1 MAYSKVQVSTK
12 ILIIL
17 PRYGLEM
24 NRQGTKQDTIDQNK
38 LQQFMNKAV
47 GDIAGGS
54 TAMLVI
60 IGERLGLYRAMS
72 QTNTPISAKELANKT
87 GTVERLVSE
96 WLANQVASGYI
107 EYDPSRK
114 KYRLPPE
121 HALALADENSS
132 VYLQGIFKAI
142 KSYFKDEEEFLKMF
156 RGERTF
162 SWMDHNF
169 FMAEGFA
176 EFFKSGYIGNLIN
189 SWIPAVDDGRVLEKL
204 KTGAKVVD
212 VGCGF
217 GITTLMMAKTYP
229 NSIFTGFDFHK
240 ESIEKAKESAKK
252 ENITNVK
259 FEVSSASEYPGSGYD
274 FVTFFD
280 CLHDMG
286 DPVGALTHTRKVIK
300 KSGNDDGDSSG
311 GGGGT
316 CMIVEPFAQNELEN
330 NVNPIGSTF
339 YAASTLICV
348 PNSLAFNGPA
358 LGAQAGE
365 NRIKAVALKS
375 GFSHFK
381 KVLETPLNLVYE
393 AKP

>member
-1 MAYSKVQVSTK
+1 
-12 ILIIL
+12 
-17 PRYGLEM
+17 M
-24 NRQGTKQDTIDQNK
+24 NRQEANQKNAIDQNK
-38 LQQFMNKAV
+38 IQQFVNRAV
-47 GDIAGGS
+47 GDIAGSS
-54 TAMLVI
+54 TAILVI
-60 IGERLGLYRAMS
+60 IGERLGLYRAMAQANS
-72 QTNTPISAKELANKT
+72 PISVKELADKT
-87 GTVERLVSE
+87 GTVERLVKE

-107 EYDPSRK
+107 EYDPGSR

-121 HALALADENSS
+121 HALVLADEKSPI
-132 VYLQGIFKAI
+132 YLQGIFKAI

-156 RGERTF
+156 RGERTL
-162 SWMDHNF
+162 SWMDHNP

-189 SWIPAVDDGRVLEKL
+189 SWIPAIDNGSVLEKL
-204 KTGAKVVD
+204 KKGAKVAD
-212 VGCGF
+212 IGCGF
-217 GITTLMMAKTYP
+217 GITTLMMAKAYP
-229 NSIFTGFDFHK
+229 NSTFIGFDFHK
-240 ESIEKAKESAKK
+240 ESIEKAKKSAK
-252 ENITNVK
+252 EEDLNNVK
-259 FEVSSASEYPGSGYD
+259 FEVASASEYPGSDYD

-286 DPVGALTHTRKVIK
+286 DPGGALTHTRNVIK
-300 KSGNDDGDSSG
+300 KGDDGARGDSST
-311 GGGGT
+311 GT

-330 NVNPIGSTF
+330 NVSPISSTF

-348 PNSLAFNGPA
+348 PNSLAFDGPA

-365 NRIKAVALKS
+365 NRIKGVAMKS